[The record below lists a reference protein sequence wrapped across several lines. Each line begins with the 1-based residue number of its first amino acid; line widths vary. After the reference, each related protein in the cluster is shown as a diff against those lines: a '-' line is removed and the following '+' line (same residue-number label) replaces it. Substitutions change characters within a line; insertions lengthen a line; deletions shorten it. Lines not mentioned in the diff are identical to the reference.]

1 MKILVIGG
9 GGREHALCWK
19 IAQSPAVTELHAF
32 PGNAGIAEVARI
44 PKLLDDLPETLCDY
58 AERMHIDLT
67 VVGPEKYLALGIADR
82 FAEAGLPIFG
92 VTAAAA
98 RLESSKA
105 FAKQIMKE
113 AGIPTAR
120 YAAVQDLDTGLR
132 LIHSTAHYPL
142 VLKADGLAEGKGVAI
157 VEDAE
162 TAERELRELMGGRFK
177 DAGKEVII
185 EEFLSGEELSLLIL
199 TDGVSWRPFTF
210 AQDHKRAGE
219 RDTGPNTGGMGSY
232 APVSIGT
239 PSLLARC
246 EERIIKPLLATLAKR
261 GIPYR
266 GILYIGLMI
275 VNGEP
280 FVLEYNVRFGDPET
294 EALLY
299 LLEDDLVPYLRA
311 VANGSLGS
319 LPALSWH
326 PGASATVVLA
336 SGGYPGSYR
345 RGLPITGLD
354 AVDPAVTVFH
364 AGTARDPNGR
374 LIAIG
379 GRVLMVTARGDTLA
393 EATARATDNAARI
406 SWENSFFRRDIGH
419 RDLRRP

>member
-1 MKILVIGG
+1 MKILVVGG

-44 PKLLDDLPETLCDY
+44 PKLLDDLPETICDY

-82 FAEAGLPIFG
+82 FAEAGLPLFG

-120 YAAVQDLDTGLR
+120 YAAVRDLDTGLR
-132 LIHSTAHYPL
+132 LIRSTARYPL
-142 VLKADGLAEGKGVAI
+142 VLKADGLAEGKGVVIA
-157 VEDAE
+157 EDPESAE
-162 TAERELRELMGGRFK
+162 KELRELMEGRFK
-177 DAGKEVII
+177 EAGKEVII

-219 RDTGPNTGGMGSY
+219 GDTGPNTGGMGSY

-239 PSLLARC
+239 ASLTTRC
-246 EERIIKPLLATLAKR
+246 EERIIKPLLATLAKH

-275 VNGEP
+275 VNGDP

-326 PGASATVVLA
+326 PGASATVVVA

-406 SWENSFFRRDIGH
+406 SWDTSFFRRDIGH
-419 RDLRRP
+419 RDLR

>member
-1 MKILVIGG
+1 MKILVVGG

-19 IAQSPAVTELHAF
+19 IAQSPTVTELHSF
-32 PGNAGIAEVARI
+32 PGNAGIADIARI
-44 PKLLDDLPETLCDY
+44 PKLLDDLPETICDY

-98 RLESSKA
+98 QLESSKA

-120 YAAVQDLDTGLR
+120 YAAVHDLDTGLQLVR
-132 LIHSTAHYPL
+132 STSRYPL

-157 VEDAE
+157 VEDVE
-162 TAERELRELMGGRFK
+162 SAERELRELMEGRFK
-177 DAGKEVII
+177 EAGKEVVI
-185 EEFLSGEELSLLIL
+185 EEFLNGEELSLLLL

-219 RDTGPNTGGMGSY
+219 GDTGPNTGGMGSY

-239 PSLLARC
+239 PNLLARC

-266 GILYIGLMI
+266 GILYVGLMI
-275 VNGEP
+275 VKGEP

-299 LLEDDLVPYLRA
+299 LLEDDILPYLRA
-311 VANGSLGS
+311 VATGSLGT
-319 LPALSWH
+319 LPEFSWH
-326 PGASATVVLA
+326 PGAAATVVVA

-354 AVDPAVTVFH
+354 TVDPSVTVFH

-393 EATARATDNAARI
+393 EAATRATENAARI
-406 SWENSFFRRDIGH
+406 SWEGSFFRRDIGH
-419 RDLRRP
+419 RDLHRP

>member
-1 MKILVIGG
+1 MKILVVGG

-32 PGNAGIAEVARI
+32 PGNAGIAEIARI
-44 PKLLDDLPETLCDY
+44 PKLLDDLPETICDY
-58 AERMHIDLT
+58 AQRMHIDLA
-67 VVGPEKYLALGIADR
+67 VIGPEKYLALGIADR
-82 FAEAGLPIFG
+82 FAAAGIPIFG

-98 RLESSKA
+98 RLESSKS

-120 YAAVQDLDTGLR
+120 YAVIRELDTGLQVIR
-132 LIHSTAHYPL
+132 STKHYPL
-142 VLKADGLAEGKGVAI
+142 VLKADGLAEGKGVVI
-157 VEDAE
+157 VENAQS
-162 TAERELRELMGGRFK
+162 AERELREIMEGRFK
-177 DAGKEVII
+177 EAGKEVII
-185 EEFLSGEELSLLIL
+185 EEYLEGEELSLLLL
-199 TDGVSWRPFTF
+199 TDGTAWRPFVF
-210 AQDHKRAGE
+210 AQDHKRAFDG
-219 RDTGPNTGGMGSY
+219 DTGPNTGGMGSY
-232 APVSIGT
+232 CPVSIGT
-239 PSLLARC
+239 QTLLTRC
-246 EERIIKPLLATLAKR
+246 EERIVRPLFAALAAR

-266 GILYIGLMI
+266 GILYIGLML
-275 VNGEP
+275 VKGEP

-294 EALLY
+294 EALMFA
-299 LLEDDLVPYLRA
+299 LESDIVPYLQA
-311 VANGSLGS
+311 TAAGKLAAT
-319 LPALSWH
+319 PPFEWH
-326 PGASATVVLA
+326 PGASATVVVA

-374 LIAIG
+374 LIAVG

-406 SWENSFFRRDIGH
+406 SWENCFFRRDIGH
-419 RDLRRP
+419 RDLRRS